1 MSTLAVLPVKRF
13 GAAKQRLSP
22 ALTGGSR
29 HALAQAMVSDVLGA
43 LGLISAL
50 DAVVVVTADPGAA
63 AAAQRAGAELLEDTE
78 QAGQSAAAKLGIRY
92 AQARGFER
100 VLLVPGDT
108 PLLDPGE
115 VDALLRRAQAE
126 QLALVVVPDRHG
138 EGTNALLLS
147 PPDAIEPSFGP
158 GSRERHVEAARSAG
172 VAHVVE
178 QLPTLMLDVDTGD
191 DLSELVRVLEGS
203 RGQAPATRDAL
214 RRAAAAA

>member
-22 ALTGGSR
+22 ALSGGSR
-29 HALAQAMVSDVLGA
+29 QALAQAMVVDVLGS
-43 LGLISAL
+43 LGRVSGL
-50 DAVVVVTADPGAA
+50 DGVVMVTADPGAA
-63 AAAQRAGAELLEDTE
+63 AAARSAGAEVLEDTE
-78 QAGQSAAAKLGIRY
+78 QAGQSPAAQLGIRY

-108 PLLDPGE
+108 PLLDPVE

-158 GSRERHVEAARSAG
+158 GSRERHVEAARTAG
-172 VAHVVE
+172 VAHAVE
-178 QLPTLMLDVDTGD
+178 QVPTLILDVDTGD
-191 DLSELVRVLEGS
+191 DLDELVRVLEAS
-203 RGQAPATRDAL
+203 TGQAPATRDAL
-214 RRAAAAA
+214 RRALAAA